1 MSELKACPFCGNQSA
16 VMDWL
21 PSLSGIVEYP
31 FCEYCGAQCET
42 AELWNTRPIE
52 DGMRSQVDAMR
63 EHYHQM
69 SHQLIEAQAE
79 IEQLRGIIR
88 TAEYADRYGDD
99 EDDTPICPL
108 CGVSSSQEHQYFC
121 PFYQWEGGAQ

>member
-1 MSELKACPFCGNQSA
+1 MSDELKACPFCGNQSA

-52 DGMRSQVDAMR
+52 DGLRA
-63 EHYHQM
+63 E
-69 SHQLIEAQAE
+69 LAAAQAE
-79 IEQLRGIIR
+79 VERLREIIR
-88 TAEYADRYGDD
+88 GTEWVLSADEYDPPKETIVVQYECA
-99 EDDTPICPL
+99 ICHFVYFDNP
-108 CGVSSSQEHQYFC
+108 GEHSEIC
-121 PFYQWEGGAQ
+121 PFYQWEGGAK